1 MTHRLGEGTWTDHW
15 KPTRRPLLV
24 VPIGS
29 CEQHGPHLP
38 LDTDT
43 RIASAL
49 ANSLV
54 NNYDNGELLLCPAL
68 AITASA
74 EHASFPGTLSLGATV
89 FEQVIIELVR
99 SADWAAG
106 VVLVNGHGGN
116 RIPVDRAVRQ
126 LETEQRRV
134 LAWWPQVPDG
144 DAHAGHT
151 ETSMMLAISPEL
163 VRMDDAEAG
172 RMEPLSE
179 LMAEMRSGGVGAVSP
194 NGVLGDPR
202 MAIASHGR
210 SLLTRL
216 SIDLVS
222 AVDEWWD

>member
-1 MTHRLGEGTWTDHW
+1 MTRRLGEGTWTDHW
-15 KPTRRPLLV
+15 KPSRRPLLV
-24 VPIGS
+24 VPVGS

-54 NNYDNGELLLCPAL
+54 KNYDDGELLLCPAL

-74 EHASFPGTLSLGATV
+74 EHASFPGTLSLGAAV

-116 RIPVDRAVRQ
+116 RVPVDRAVRL
-126 LETEQRRV
+126 LENERRRV
-134 LAWWPQVPDG
+134 LAWWPQIPDG

-163 VRMDDAEAG
+163 VRMDDAEEGCTQPIA
-172 RMEPLSE
+172 E
-179 LMAEMRSGGVGAVSP
+179 LIDVLRTSGVGAVSP

-202 MAIASHGR
+202 MATATHGR

-216 SIDLVS
+216 SIDLVA

>member
-1 MTHRLGEGTWTDHW
+1 VTHRLGEGTWTDHW
-15 KPTRRPLLV
+15 APTRRPLLV

-54 NNYDNGELLLCPAL
+54 NNYDGELLLCPAL

-89 FEQVIIELVR
+89 FEQVVIELVR

-116 RIPVDRAVRQ
+116 RVPIDRAVSQ
-126 LETEQRRV
+126 LEYEQRRV
-134 LAWWPQVPDG
+134 LAWWPQILDG

-151 ETSMMLAISPEL
+151 ETSMILAISPEL
-163 VRMDDAEAG
+163 VRMDDAEEG
-172 RMEPLSE
+172 RMEPLAE
-179 LMAEMRSGGVGAVSP
+179 LMPQLRSGGVGAVSP

-202 MAIASHGR
+202 MATASHGR
-210 SLLTRL
+210 SLLSRL
-216 SIDLVS
+216 SIDLVA

>member
-1 MTHRLGEGTWTDHW
+1 VTKRLGEGTWTDHW
-15 KPTRRPLLV
+15 KPSRRPLLV

-54 NNYDNGELLLCPAL
+54 NNYDEGELLLCPAL

-74 EHASFPGTLSLGATV
+74 EHASFPGTLSLGAKV

-116 RIPVDRAVRQ
+116 QIPVERAVRLLQ
-126 LETEQRRV
+126 NEQRRV
-134 LAWWPQVPDG
+134 MAWWPTIPDG

-151 ETSMMLAISPEL
+151 ETSMLLAISPQL

-172 RMEPLSE
+172 RMEPIAE
-179 LMAEMRSGGVGAVSP
+179 LIDVMRKSGVGAVSP

-202 MAIASHGR
+202 MATATHGR

-216 SIDLVS
+216 SIDLVA
-222 AVDEWWD
+222 AVDEWWE

>member
-1 MTHRLGEGTWTDHW
+1 MTKRLGEGTWTDHW
-15 KPTRRPLLV
+15 KPSRRPLLV

-54 NNYDNGELLLCPAL
+54 NNYDEGELLLCPAL

-74 EHASFPGTLSLGATV
+74 EHASFPGTLSLGAKV

-116 RIPVDRAVRQ
+116 QIPVERAVRLLQ
-126 LETEQRRV
+126 NEQRRV
-134 LAWWPQVPDG
+134 MAWWPTIPDG

-151 ETSMMLAISPEL
+151 ETSMLLAISPQL
-163 VRMDDAEAG
+163 VRMDDAEVG
-172 RMEPLSE
+172 RMEPIAE
-179 LMAEMRSGGVGAVSP
+179 LIDVMRKSGVGAVSP

-202 MAIASHGR
+202 MATATHGR

-216 SIDLVS
+216 SIDLVA
-222 AVDEWWD
+222 AVDEWWE

>member
-116 RIPVDRAVRQ
+116 RVPVDRAVSR
-126 LETEQRRV
+126 LESEQRRV
-134 LAWWPQVPDG
+134 LAWWPQIPDG

-151 ETSMMLAISPEL
+151 ETSMILAISPEL
-163 VRMDDAEAG
+163 VRMDDAEEG
-172 RMEPLSE
+172 RIEPLSE
-179 LMAEMRSGGVGAVSP
+179 LMAELRSGGVGAVSP

-202 MAIASHGR
+202 MATASHGR

-216 SIDLVS
+216 SIDLVA

>member
-1 MTHRLGEGTWTDHW
+1 MTKRLGEGTWTDHW
-15 KPTRRPLLV
+15 KPSRRPLLV

-54 NNYDNGELLLCPAL
+54 NNYDEGELLLCPAL
-68 AITASA
+68 TITASA
-74 EHASFPGTLSLGATV
+74 EHASFPGTLSLGAKV

-116 RIPVDRAVRQ
+116 QIPVEHAVRLLQ
-126 LETEQRRV
+126 NEQRRV
-134 LAWWPQVPDG
+134 MAWWPKILDG

-151 ETSMMLAISPEL
+151 ETSMMLAISPQL

-172 RMEPLSE
+172 RMEPIAE
-179 LMAEMRSGGVGAVSP
+179 LIDELRTSGVGAVSP

-202 MAIASHGR
+202 MATATHGR

-216 SIDLVS
+216 SIDLVA
-222 AVDEWWD
+222 AVDEWWE

>member
-1 MTHRLGEGTWTDHW
+1 MTRRLGEGTWTDHW
-15 KPTRRPLLV
+15 KPSRRPLLV

-54 NNYDNGELLLCPAL
+54 NNYDEGELLLCPAL

-74 EHASFPGTLSLGATV
+74 EHASFPGTLSLGGTV
-89 FEQVIIELVR
+89 FEQVILELVR

-116 RIPVDRAVRQ
+116 HTPVERAVRLLQ
-126 LETEQRRV
+126 NEQRRV
-134 LAWWPQVPDG
+134 MAWWPKIPDG
-144 DAHAGHT
+144 DAHAGHS
-151 ETSMMLAISPEL
+151 ETSMILAISPQL

-172 RMEPLSE
+172 RMEPIGE
-179 LMAEMRSGGVGAVSP
+179 LIGVIRTSGIGAVSP

-202 MAIASHGR
+202 MATATHGR

-222 AVDEWWD
+222 AVDEWWE

>member
-1 MTHRLGEGTWTDHW
+1 MTHRLGEGTWTEHW
-15 KPTRRPLLV
+15 TPTRRPLLV

-54 NNYDNGELLLCPAL
+54 NNYGGELLLCPAL

-116 RIPVDRAVRQ
+116 RVPVDRAVSQ
-126 LETEQRRV
+126 LEYEQRRV
-134 LAWWPQVPDG
+134 LAWWPQIPDG

-163 VRMDDAEAG
+163 VRMDDAEEG
-172 RMEPLSE
+172 RMEPLSD
-179 LMAEMRSGGVGAVSP
+179 LMAELRTGGVGAVSP

-202 MAIASHGR
+202 MATATHGR
-210 SLLTRL
+210 SLLSRL
-216 SIDLVS
+216 RIDLVA